1 MGATTRSCCVCR
13 AREKVLCG
21 SGSAGLGRS
30 GARLGALSKLANPCA
45 HVPTKV
51 HWRELRQRRYTEV
64 GATKAGAAA
73 ERAGFETAF
82 PASPSASA
90 EPPSDVKTEANA
102 IAHDEVSTTVDA
114 DTRRSDPTPAD
125 EDPKVL
131 IRRAIQAHLARGE
144 DAQAMALMALLSP
157 TAPPTEAAPS
167 PSLRALPGGK
177 AAK

>member
-1 MGATTRSCCVCR
+1 VHDRRGRYG
-13 AREKVLCG
+13 EPFPLLP
-21 SGSAGLGRS
+21 SALVT
-30 GARLGALSKLANPCA
+30 LTPGALAKRSAKGQNDSNDS
-45 HVPTKV
+45 
-51 HWRELRQRRYTEV
+51 RQLL
-64 GATKAGAAA
+64 A